1 MEQQYY
7 KFKISPEN
15 IKGDLI
21 YVPFTGETDITTYVD
36 PCCPITAQTITT
48 LTGTTGY
55 YLPMNLVLS
64 GGTNGSS
71 LLECLSINLFFQQT
85 AIDIGYYSVFDGAV
99 IQKDVITNFII
110 TADTTTNPLGYT
122 FSFYNT
128 SNTELIKFLSL
139 IAFTVDWGDGFTQ
152 PITSALPL
160 LHTYPAG
167 NNVYT
172 VKLTANSPWG
182 ISYVEK
188 DVVVPFTGTTIPNQN
203 GTAVFVPAGI
213 CSGTPISYDFIFSG
227 YSNWDINDFYSYNY
241 TTIPFLV
248 SGYTTS
254 TLNDLQQYG
263 PVTNLIGGKFVYGPV
278 TGGTGVVGEFLGV
291 APNGEYTAYTIDNI
305 VYYDYPDYTIYLVQS
320 SGLTQNDL
328 ILSAITKNE
337 ALLNVVDEPQV
348 ITDVYVERG
357 KYAPLESIMRLG
369 EVDNLGDL
377 EKYGY
382 KFFNV
387 IKEPT

>member
-227 YSNWDINDFYSYNY
+227 DSNWDINDFYSYNY

-369 EVDNLGDL
+369 EVDKLGDL

-382 KFFNV
+382 KFFNF

>member
-7 KFKISPEN
+7 KFRISPEN

-21 YVPFTGETDITTYVD
+21 YVPFTGETDITTYID
-36 PCCPITAQTITT
+36 PCCSTTAQTINT

-122 FSFYNT
+122 YSFYNT
-128 SNTELIKFLSL
+128 SNLELIKFLSL
-139 IAFTVDWGDGFTQ
+139 VAFTVDWGDGFTQ
-152 PITSALPL
+152 PITSTLPL
-160 LHTYPAG
+160 SHTYPAG
-167 NNVYT
+167 YNVYT

-188 DVVVPFTGTTIPNQN
+188 DVVVPFTGTTIPNPN
-203 GTAVFVPAGI
+203 GTAIFVPAGI
-213 CSGTPISYDFIFSG
+213 CSGTPVSYDYIFSG
-227 YSNWDINDFYSYNY
+227 DSNWDINDFYSYNY
-241 TTIPFLV
+241 TTIPFTV

-254 TLNDLQQYG
+254 SLNDLQQYG
-263 PVTNLIGGKFVYGPV
+263 PVTNLIGGKFIYGPV
-278 TGGTGVVGEFLGV
+278 TGGTGVIGEFLGV
-291 APNGEYTAYTIDNI
+291 ALNGEYTAYTIDNI

-320 SGLTQNDL
+320 SGFTQNDL

-337 ALLNVVDEPQV
+337 VLLNVIDEPQV

>member
-227 YSNWDINDFYSYNY
+227 DSNWDINDFYSYNY

-291 APNGEYTAYTIDNI
+291 APNGEYTAYTIDNV

>member
-227 YSNWDINDFYSYNY
+227 DSNWDINDFYSYNY

-337 ALLNVVDEPQV
+337 VLLNVVDEPQV

>member
-227 YSNWDINDFYSYNY
+227 DSNWDINDFYSYNY

>member
-152 PITSALPL
+152 PITSSLPL

-172 VKLTANSPWG
+172 IKLTANSPWG

-227 YSNWDINDFYSYNY
+227 DSNWDINDFYSYNY

>member
-36 PCCPITAQTITT
+36 PCCPITGQTITT

-152 PITSALPL
+152 PITSSLPL

-227 YSNWDINDFYSYNY
+227 DSNWDINDFYSYNY

>member
-1 MEQQYY
+1 MEPQYY

-21 YVPFTGETDITTYVD
+21 TVPFTGETDISTYVD

-48 LTGTTGY
+48 ITGTTGY

-85 AIDIGYYSVFDGAV
+85 AVDIGYYSVFDGAV
-99 IQKDVITNFII
+99 LQKDVVTNFIVS
-110 TADTTTNPLGYT
+110 ADTVTDPLGYT
-122 FSFYNT
+122 YLFYNT
-128 SNTELIKFLSL
+128 SDTELIKFLSL
-139 IAFTVDWGDGFTQ
+139 VVFTVDWGDGFTQ
-152 PITSALPL
+152 PITSTIPL
-160 LHTYPAG
+160 QHSYPAG
-167 NNVYT
+167 NNTYT
-172 VKLTANSPWG
+172 IKMTANSPWG

-188 DVVVPFTGTTIPNQN
+188 DIVVPFTGTTIPNPN
-203 GTAVFVPAGI
+203 GTAVFIPAGF

-227 YSNWDINDFYSYNY
+227 DSNWNINDFYSYNY

-248 SGYTTS
+248 TGYTTS
-254 TLNDLQQYG
+254 SLNDLQQYG

-278 TGGTGVVGEFLGV
+278 TGITGVIGEFLGV
-291 APNGEYTAYTIDNI
+291 SPNGEYTAYTIDNI
-305 VYYDYPDYTIYLVQS
+305 IYYDYEDYTIYEVQS
-320 SGLTQNDL
+320 SGYTQNDL
-328 ILSAITKNE
+328 VLSAITKNE
-337 ALLNVVDEPQV
+337 ALLNVIDQPQV
-348 ITDVYVERG
+348 ITNVYVERG

-382 KFFNV
+382 KFYNV

>member
-7 KFKISPEN
+7 KFRISPEN

-21 YVPFTGETDITTYVD
+21 MVPFTGETDISTYID

-55 YLPMNLVLS
+55 YLPMNMVLS

-85 AIDIGYYSVFDGAV
+85 AVDIGYYSVFDGAV
-99 IQKDVITNFII
+99 LQKDVITNFIVS
-110 TADTTTNPLGYT
+110 ADTITDPLGYT
-122 FSFYNT
+122 FLFYNT
-128 SNTELIKFLSL
+128 SDTELVKFLSL
-139 IAFTVDWGDGFTQ
+139 VNFSVDWGDGFSQ
-152 PITSALPL
+152 PLISPSPL
-160 LHTYPAG
+160 QHTFPSGYG
-167 NNVYT
+167 VYT

-188 DVVVPFTGTTIPNQN
+188 DVVVPFTGTTIPNPN
-203 GTAVFVPAGI
+203 GVATFVPAGI

-227 YSNWDINDFYSYNY
+227 DSNWNINDFYSYNF
-241 TTIPFLV
+241 TSIPFPV

-254 TLNDLQQYG
+254 TLSDLIQYG
-263 PVTNLIGGKFVYGPV
+263 PATNLIGGKFKFGPV
-278 TGGTGVVGEFLGV
+278 TGSTGVVGEFLGFG
-291 APNGEYTAYTIDNI
+291 PNNEYTAYTINDI
-305 VYYDYPDYTIYLVQS
+305 TYLDYRDYTVYLVQS
-320 SGLTQNDL
+320 SGYTQNDL

-337 ALLNVVDEPQV
+337 VLLNVIDQPQ
-348 ITDVYVERG
+348 ILTNVYVERG
-357 KYAPLESIMRLG
+357 KYAPLESVMRLG

-387 IKEPT
+387 VKEPT

>member
-7 KFKISPEN
+7 KFKVSPEN

-21 YVPFTGETDITTYVD
+21 TVPFTGETDISYYVD
-36 PCCPITAQTITT
+36 PCCSTTAETLTTI
-48 LTGTTGY
+48 TGTTGY
-55 YLPMNLVLS
+55 YLPMDLVLS

-99 IQKDVITNFII
+99 LQKDVVTNFILS
-110 TADTTTNPLGYT
+110 ADTVTDPLGYT
-122 FSFYNT
+122 FLFYNT
-128 SNTELIKFLSL
+128 SDTELIKFLSL
-139 IAFTVDWGDGFTQ
+139 VVFTVDWGDGFSQ
-152 PITSALPL
+152 PITSSLPL
-160 LHTYPAG
+160 QHTYPGG

-172 VKLTANSPWG
+172 VKMTANSPWG

-188 DVVVPFTGTTIPNQN
+188 QVVVPFTGTTISNLQ
-203 GTAVFVPAGI
+203 GTAYFVPAGI

-227 YSNWDINDFYSYNY
+227 DSNWNINDFYSYNY
-241 TTIPFLV
+241 TNIPFTV

-254 TLNDLQQYG
+254 SLNDLQQYG
-263 PVTNLIGGKFVYGPV
+263 PVTNLIGGKFTYGPV
-278 TGGTGVVGEFLGV
+278 TGITGVIGEFLGV
-291 APNGEYTAYTIDNI
+291 SPNGEYTAYTIDNI
-305 VYYDYPDYTIYLVQS
+305 VYYDYEDYTIYSVQS
-320 SGLTQNDL
+320 SGFTQDNL
-328 ILSAITKNE
+328 VLSAITKNE
-337 ALLNVVDEPQV
+337 VLLNVIDQPEI
-348 ITDVYVERG
+348 ITNVYVERG

-382 KFFNV
+382 KFYNV